1 MNEEAALNPVLPV
14 PEIAGGEPGEG
25 GAANPPHAHL
35 GRRNDRLLL
44 IAIAAYA
51 VLLSILMIWRGIAGT
66 PDVIVVGFGLAA
78 LILGR
83 GKLFLRD
90 WIPFVALF
98 FAYELMRG
106 YADKFGLP
114 IHVADVISLERIVGL
129 GGLPTT
135 LVQSLHHGAA
145 SAPDNL
151 ATISVIF
158 YFLHFPLP
166 LAIGFLLWIHQRRL
180 YYDFVAALIVL
191 SMAAFVTYLLLPV
204 APPWWAE
211 QHGYVTGVLHLRDTG
226 FNGLA
231 NLFLGFGHDYFY
243 SYTSVYSISSND
255 VAAFP
260 SLHAA
265 YPFLAFLFARR
276 AFGRV
281 GWLMLA
287 YTACIWFA
295 VVYLG
300 EHWVVD
306 IIGGV
311 IYAFAA
317 YFAITRGPSWIR
329 RFVEQVADEE
339 IEAGVEAEDE
349 GDVGAI
355 RRLGRRVRWPLV
367 AQGLLVAAIGAGV
380 AYGMNALGWAGG
392 SGSALYLLPWLA
404 ILGGLWR
411 SAAGLVSR

>member
-1 MNEEAALNPVLPV
+1 M
-14 PEIAGGEPGEG
+14 IA
-25 GAANPPHAHL
+25 
-35 GRRNDRLLL
+35 
-44 IAIAAYA
+44 
-51 VLLSILMIWRGIAGT
+51 RGISLT
-66 PDVIVVGFGLAA
+66 PDVVVVGFGLAA

-106 YADKFGLP
+106 YADRFGLP
-114 IHVADVISLERIVGL
+114 IHIADIVSLERVIGL

-135 LVQSLHHGAA
+135 LVQSLHHGPATSPDALA
-145 SAPDNL
+145 S
-151 ATISVIF
+151 ISVVF

-166 LAIGFLLWIHQRRL
+166 LAIGFLLWIRQRRV

-204 APPWWAE
+204 APPWYAADATKIPT
-211 QHGYVTGVLHLRDTG
+211 QAACGGQACVTGVLHLRDTG
-226 FNGLA
+226 FQGLA
-231 NLFLGFGHDYFY
+231 DFFGFGNYFF
-243 SYTSVYSISSND
+243 SYQNVYGISSND

-276 AFGRV
+276 AFGRA
-281 GWLMLA
+281 GFLMLA

-295 VVYLG
+295 IVYLG

-311 IYAFAA
+311 AYASAA
-317 YFAITRGPSWIR
+317 YFVVMHGPRWAR
-329 RFVEQVADEE
+329 RFMDRFADEE

-349 GDVGAI
+349 GDVGAL
-355 RRLGRRVRWPLV
+355 RRLRRHVRWSLV
-367 AQGLLVAAIGAGV
+367 GQGVAVAVIGGV
-380 AYGMNALGWAGG
+380 LAYGMNTMGWIGG
-392 SGSALYLLPWLA
+392 SQSALYLLPWLA

-411 SAAGLVSR
+411 SAAGLISR